1 MEFDQIVERLEI
13 RMNRLISFLPEK
25 RRLFFDELEKRFK
38 NRAILLYGPR
48 GVGKTTFLL
57 IMAKKHN
64 LLYVPGD
71 DPLLSQRSFYDLAQT
86 ILMNYPGIIIDEV
99 HFLRDWDITVK
110 ALYDSFPNKII
121 WISDSSSVVLRKGV
135 ADLSRRFVMIKLP
148 LMSLREYIYFET
160 GKVLKKLDSPFKDP
174 LNHAAD
180 ITRQIDVLSYFRD
193 YRERGTRP
201 FYLEGNF
208 REKMMNVL
216 EKTVYYDIPYLVETI
231 SENHFGVMRAIVS
244 HLLYS
249 KIPTINVES
258 MCREWGIGKPKLYRL
273 LRTMEEVDL
282 INIVRR
288 EKIEKPYS
296 KGAKIFFSDP
306 VFYYVFEGEVG
317 NFREAFTVFTLREKG
332 KIWAAKDEK
341 EADFIFDGIKLEVGG
356 RKKRVKSCDFV
367 IRDDIDLPLKNAIPL
382 WMLGMLW

>member
-25 RRLFFDELEKRFK
+25 RRLFFEELEKRFK
-38 NRAILLYGPR
+38 SRAILLYGPR

-121 WISDSSSVVLRKGV
+121 WISDSSSAVLRKGV

-160 GKVLKKLDSPFKDP
+160 GKVLKKLNSPFKDL
-174 LNHAAD
+174 LNYAAD

-193 YRERGTRP
+193 
-201 FYLEGNF
+201 
-208 REKMMNVL
+208 
-216 EKTVYYDIPYLVETI
+216 
-231 SENHFGVMRAIVS
+231 
-244 HLLYS
+244 
-249 KIPTINVES
+249 
-258 MCREWGIGKPKLYRL
+258 
-273 LRTMEEVDL
+273 
-282 INIVRR
+282 
-288 EKIEKPYS
+288 
-296 KGAKIFFSDP
+296 
-306 VFYYVFEGEVG
+306 
-317 NFREAFTVFTLREKG
+317 
-332 KIWAAKDEK
+332 
-341 EADFIFDGIKLEVGG
+341 
-356 RKKRVKSCDFV
+356 
-367 IRDDIDLPLKNAIPL
+367 
-382 WMLGMLW
+382 